1 MSPLSLIIVLSTYL
15 ITKNLDLAVGS
26 VDGFIAAVV
35 VAVRIYLDHQRKPLH
50 SFLRGE
56 VRAQAI
62 HGDEN
67 LCDREMTLKMWCKQL
82 LNFWKHM
89 TTNGETEAGI
99 SPKYFNSASYLHSDN
114 SHIYSPLLS

>member
-1 MSPLSLIIVLSTYL
+1 MSPLPRIIVLSTYL

-35 VAVRIYLDHQRKPLH
+35 VAVRIYLNHQRKPLY

-56 VRAQAI
+56 VCAQAI
-62 HGDEN
+62 HSDEN
-67 LCDREMTLKMWCKQL
+67 LCDREITLKMWCKQL
-82 LNFWKHM
+82 LNFWKLM
-89 TTNGETEAGI
+89 TINGEIKADI
-99 SPKYFNSASYLHSDN
+99 SPKYFNSVSYLHSDN